1 MDFFSKIAATL
12 NLLLV
17 KFYYIRQLILG
28 VVFFDYFVYKKV
40 PDHDIN
46 LHPVIF
52 SRKYSQVEFGDTVR
66 GTTCR
71 YIVLP
76 RGRSLLVDMG
86 SRGVGASSD
95 SNRRPGPVD
104 RGREAPYKL
113 EIVGLLVIRAY

>member
-66 GTTCR
+66 GTT
-71 YIVLP
+71 
-76 RGRSLLVDMG
+76 LLWLHSWQKAG
-86 SRGVGASSD
+86 TPARQLT
-95 SNRRPGPVD
+95 R
-104 RGREAPYKL
+104 L
-113 EIVGLLVIRAY
+113 ES